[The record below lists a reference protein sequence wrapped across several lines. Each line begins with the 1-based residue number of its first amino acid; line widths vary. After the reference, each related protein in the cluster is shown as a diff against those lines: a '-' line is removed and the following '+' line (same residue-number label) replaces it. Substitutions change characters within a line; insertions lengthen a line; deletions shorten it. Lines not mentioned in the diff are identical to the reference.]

1 MSDAILNLT
10 KQSSTRNDFAH
21 IQLGIMSPESILAN
35 SYGEVTLPE
44 TVNYRTLKPER
55 RGLFCCTVFGPIKD
69 YECICGKY
77 KRMKHRGV
85 VCENVGLK

>member
-10 KQSSTRNDFAH
+10 KQGAARNDFAH

-44 TVNYRTLKPER
+44 TP
-55 RGLFCCTVFGPIKD
+55 P
-69 YECICGKY
+69 
-77 KRMKHRGV
+77 V
-85 VCENVGLK
+85 VLNVC